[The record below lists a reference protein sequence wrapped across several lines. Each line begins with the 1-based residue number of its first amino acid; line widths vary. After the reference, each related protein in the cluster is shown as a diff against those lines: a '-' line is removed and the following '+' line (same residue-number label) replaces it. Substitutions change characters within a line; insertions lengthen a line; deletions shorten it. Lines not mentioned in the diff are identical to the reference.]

1 MLTVPRR
8 IEPPTAWQRTD
19 RHRRMPTVPRRHGRT
34 ARLAEGQDDPAR
46 ADALVAEALDLAR
59 PLPPDPAN
67 LIDRLTLT
75 ACLGDLGRREEGLA
89 AMQKAVGLLDNAY

>member
-1 MLTVPRR
+1 M
-8 IEPPTAWQRTD
+8 
-19 RHRRMPTVPRRHGRT
+19 
-34 ARLAEGQDDPAR
+34 
-46 ADALVAEALDLAR
+46 DLAR